1 MGYAIVYNAFDF
13 FTAGARNEVVDKT
26 DEQISVEVIDQVDG
40 KVDENNL
47 RYTNEKM
54 EEDGQKRAREG
65 DKRMNEGTKNNEAEE
80 SQEKAIISNEDVS
93 NFDSKECESMKN
105 ISNNEAATDFN
116 NSQSIEN
123 ASQNA
128 PLTQNPSSSNGQN
141 SSEGKDC
148 WLCAWNIP
156 NETSLALLIIILAC
170 LVLVLKVVLSNNVYM
185 FVILMALVG
194 CFTYYQV
201 ARNIEHSN

>member
-1 MGYAIVYNAFDF
+1 MDNAFDF
-13 FTAGARNEVVDKT
+13 FTVGAGNEVVDKT

-54 EEDGQKRAREG
+54 EEDCQKRAREG
-65 DKRMNEGTKNNEAEE
+65 DRRMNEGTKNNEAEE

-105 ISNNEAATDFN
+105 ISNTEAATDFN

-123 ASQNA
+123 ASQNP

-141 SSEGKDC
+141 SSESKDC

-156 NETSLALLIIILAC
+156 NETSLALLIIIVAC

-185 FVILMALVG
+185 FVILMALVA